1 MISKRLDIRLL
12 GIALLLV
19 CIGVGCTNPK
29 HQSADAMNDMSY
41 SYHYRSLDSTYL
53 YAQKAQKQSAG
64 YSSGC
69 AEALNNKAFVY
80 IKRMRY
86 DKAKACLDSI
96 YALTDNQLE
105 LLVADVQQMRLC
117 QRRARNKEFYD
128 FRQAAM
134 LRIRRI
140 EEEKDQLSKRQT
152 CRYAYAYSEF
162 QLVNSVYFYYVGQDY
177 QSKSAV
183 NSLSTFSDLR
193 LDTAQLVNYYY
204 ALGSGGL
211 IDKGSQQDISQ
222 TEFDYLMQSYHLA
235 EDAGYVYWVA
245 NCLQAISEHLMITDV
260 GEQLIKD
267 NPRDIKTLN
276 VDKMPE
282 QLLAGN
288 LAQRSLSLFTEYGDV
303 YQQAGALRT
312 LASCYW
318 QINDYPSA
326 LICLQNALQN
336 DTIINQTPEMV
347 ASIRE
352 QLCLVYSA
360 MNDKPSSD
368 YNRNLY
374 LDLQENTRQD
384 RFYEARADYLQQT
397 IQEQNRMIIAV
408 IAAIII
414 VVGLLMVFVW
424 LRYKNG
430 NRQTFSKLLAP
441 LLQWQRLNQQEKEN
455 QEEQYLEVVEKSDIE
470 RINLEKK
477 KRRYLEQ
484 RAKVALVNSV
494 LPLIDRMLYEVR
506 KLHVAH
512 NNATPAR
519 IDKDRYEY
527 IDDLVQQIITTN
539 IMLTRWI
546 KLREGQLQIRVE
558 SFKVQD
564 LFDFLSHS
572 QASFL
577 LKGIT
582 LDIEPTSA
590 WVKAD
595 RTLTLFMLNTL
606 ADNARKFTPKGG
618 TITIKAQEQ
627 SAYVEVSVADN
638 GEGMTE
644 TQTAHLFDIKPIND
658 NDETNHRAEQS
669 RSHGFGLTNCMGII
683 NKYKKTSS
691 LFSVCTLGVD
701 SEEGKGSRF
710 YFRLPKGIVR
720 GMVSLMVM
728 MGLGGTQSRAATAA
742 DNIDLL
748 GRANAYADSAY
759 FSNINGTYAKT
770 LLFADSCREMLN
782 QYYLS
787 EHPNGKNL
795 MIKQGGTSITPAEI
809 KWLKDSLT
817 TNYGIILD
825 IRNETAVA
833 ALALHQWDLYHYNNK
848 VYTQLFKEISSD
860 NTLSNYCKMM
870 QRTENNKEIA
880 MVLLVLLFLSIFPAF
895 YFIYYKNHL
904 YYIYCV
910 NRIKQM
916 NNILIGKDS
925 IEDKVRKVE
934 QMTFSRLP
942 DPLYRIVEQ
951 IKQSLKE
958 CLASYKTQKLQLELA
973 KDKMHCI
980 QMENQRLHVCNNVM
994 DNSLSTLKHE
1004 TMYYPSRIAN
1014 LLENYRNAIDSH
1026 TFDDKE
1032 YADFCEELNGLSVY
1046 YKELYQVLCLQ
1057 IMEQVKMIKLSC
1069 KPIPLGEIVPKDT
1082 ILKER
1087 NGDDV
1092 EPSAS
1097 EISLLGDQTMLA
1109 CLFDI
1114 LKEVNDSQPLTIYVS
1129 SPDSLYAV
1137 LDIPLPHWKS
1147 SLAEEQN
1154 IFDADVAN
1162 VPFLLCRQI
1171 VRDDGELTNRRRC
1184 GISMTQERYND
1195 LDNINIITI
1204 TISRWNH
1211 SK

>member
-1 MISKRLDIRLL
+1 MICKRLDFRLL
-12 GIALLLV
+12 SIALLLV
-19 CIGVGCTNPK
+19 CIGVGCTNP
-29 HQSADAMNDMSY
+29 HQQNADAMNDVSY
-41 SYHYRSLDSTYL
+41 SYHYRSLDSTFL
-53 YAQKAQKQSAG
+53 YAQKAQKQSAD
-64 YSSGC
+64 YSSGY

-96 YALTDNQLE
+96 YDLTDNQIE

-128 FRQAAM
+128 FRQAAT

-140 EEEKDQLSKRQT
+140 EEETEQLSKRQT
-152 CRYAYAYSEF
+152 SRYAYAYSEF
-162 QLVNSVYFYYVGQDY
+162 QLVNSAYFYYVGQDY
-177 QSKSAV
+177 QSKSAI
-183 NSLSTFSDLR
+183 NSLSTFNELL
-193 LDTAQLVNYYY
+193 LDTAQLVGYYY
-204 ALGSGGL
+204 ALGSGGV

-222 TEFDYLMQSYHLA
+222 KEFDYLMQSYHLA
-235 EDAGYVYWVA
+235 ESSGYIYWEA
-245 NCLQAISEHLMITDV
+245 NCLQAISEHLIMSDV
-260 GEQLIKD
+260 GEQLLKD
-267 NPRDIKTLN
+267 NPRDLKILN
-276 VDKMPE
+276 VDNMPDS
-282 QLLAGN
+282 LLAGN

-303 YQQAGALRT
+303 YQQAAALRT

-360 MNDKPSSD
+360 MDDKPSSD

-384 RFYEARADYLQQT
+384 RFYEARADYLRQT
-397 IQEQNRMIIAV
+397 IEEQNTMIIAV
-408 IAAIII
+408 IAAII
-414 VVGLLMVFVW
+414 VVVLLLIMFVW

-430 NRQTFSKLLAP
+430 GRQTFSQLLAP
-441 LLQWQRLNQQEKEN
+441 LLKWQQANEQDMAN
-455 QEEQYLEVVEKSDIE
+455 EEERYLEVVEKSDIE

-506 KLHVAH
+506 KLQPIDKLT
-512 NNATPAR
+512 TPAT
-519 IDKDRYEY
+519 IDKGRYRY
-527 IDDLVQQIITTN
+527 INDLVQQIITTN

-546 KLREGQLQIRVE
+546 KLREGQLHIRIE
-558 SFKVQD
+558 SFKLQD
-564 LFDFLSHS
+564 LFDFLSRS
-572 QASFL
+572 QASFQ
-577 LKGIT
+577 LKGIR

-606 ADNARKFTPKGG
+606 ADNARKFTTKGG
-618 TITIKAQEQ
+618 IITVKAQEHA
-627 SAYVEVSVADN
+627 AYVEVSIADN

-644 TQTAHLFDIKPIND
+644 TQTAHLFDLKPIND
-658 NDETNHRAEQS
+658 NEETVQRSEQN

-701 SEEGKGSRF
+701 SEKGKGSRF
-710 YFRLPKGIVR
+710 YFRLPKGVVR
-720 GMVSLMVM
+720 GIVSLMVLF
-728 MGLGGTQSRAATAA
+728 GLGAASSYASGA
-742 DNIDLL
+742 NEKHDYIA
-748 GRANAYADSAY
+748 RANAYADSAY

-787 EHPNGKNL
+787 QYPQGKNL

-817 TNYGIILD
+817 TNFDIVLD

-916 NNILIGKDS
+916 NNILVGEDS

-942 DPLYRIVEQ
+942 NPLFRIVEQ
-951 IKQSLKE
+951 IRQSLKE
-958 CLASYKTQKLQLELA
+958 CLASYKTHKQQLELA
-973 KDKMHCI
+973 IDQMHCI

-1004 TMYYPSRIAN
+1004 TMYYPSRISN
-1014 LLENYRNAIDSH
+1014 LLENYKSAINNHSFTDE
-1026 TFDDKE
+1026 E

-1069 KPIPLGEIVPKDT
+1069 KPVPLSEIVPKGT
-1082 ILKER
+1082 ILKEKDEKGLEQ
-1087 NGDDV
+1087 N
-1092 EPSAS
+1092 AS
-1097 EISLLGDQTMLA
+1097 ELSLLGDRDMLSY
-1109 CLFDI
+1109 LFDI
-1114 LKEVNDSQPLTIYVS
+1114 LKEVNDSQSLTIYVS
-1129 SPDSLYAV
+1129 SKDAFYAV
-1137 LDIPLPHWKS
+1137 LNIPLPHWKS
-1147 SLAEEQN
+1147 SLAEGQN

-1184 GISMTQERYND
+1184 GISLQQGRYND
-1195 LDNINIITI
+1195 LENINIITL

-1211 SK
+1211 LK